1 MAVPESETNG
11 AVALDRGVVSE
22 LVKRDDDD
30 DGSSMMMRLIKHD
43 DEAHQ
48 AFLSVLMRTIKGFR
62 VRTRRIVVT
71 FTTRVGAPQFFC

>member
-30 DGSSMMMRLIKHD
+30 DGSSMMMRHD

-62 VRTRRIVVT
+62 VRTRRIVVA